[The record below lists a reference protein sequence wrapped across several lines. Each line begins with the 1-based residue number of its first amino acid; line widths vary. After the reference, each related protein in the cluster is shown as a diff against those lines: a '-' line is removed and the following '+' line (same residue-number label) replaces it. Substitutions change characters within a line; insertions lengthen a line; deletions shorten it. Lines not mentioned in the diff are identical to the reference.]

1 MDRLLGLKYRPIDL
15 HHKLRHAL
23 EERRYSTE
31 DLIALHFELLDLE
44 VLAKAKNA
52 SVGSTLTWDNYI
64 RLRCSR
70 MFVWLAIL
78 AEGGKKLVS
87 MSDAAPI
94 LFELRGVKLGSEE
107 EDKAIQ
113 DFVLNFN

>member
-15 HHKLRHAL
+15 LRAM
-23 EERRYSTE
+23 EEQRYSTK
-31 DLIALHFELLDLE
+31 DLIALQFELLDLE
-44 VLAKAKNA
+44 VLAEAKNA

-64 RLRCSR
+64 RLHCSR
-70 MFVWLAIL
+70 LFVWLAIL
-78 AEGGKKLVS
+78 AEGGNKHIS
-87 MSDAAPI
+87 WSDAAPI
-94 LFELRGVKLGSEE
+94 LFKLRGVKLGSEE